1 MHLVVKLWTRV
12 PRVVSCR
19 VCREET
25 HLDEVVPQALV
36 VLQRLLILLEVELL
50 LLRSDALLWRSV
62 VA

>member
-1 MHLVVKLWTRV
+1 M
-12 PRVVSCR
+12 C
-19 VCREET
+19 VCVWREDRREET